1 MDYDEARYKDG
12 QEYFLGYPCN
22 MAYDY
27 SALYSSFQYH
37 FNNVGNPYEESTYRV
52 NTKNQEQQVLKFFQE
67 LWGFDPDNVWGYIT
81 ANGTEGNLQ
90 AFYVARLMYPT
101 GVVYMTNNTHYS
113 IAKIAKLVG
122 LPLCIV
128 QSQDN
133 GEMNYRDFET
143 KLLENKDK
151 PAIINANLG
160 TTMLGATDNTRE
172 IYRILCK
179 HDKHTEYYMHA
190 DGALMGFVLPFIEKD
205 LFFRRCIHSISVSGH
220 KFLGI
225 PFPCGIFMM
234 EKRFLDSIKTH
245 IEIIGTSDCTI
256 AGSRNGHSALFFDY
270 IIKQK
275 GHAGFEQDIMT
286 CIDNTEYLIAELN
299 KANVKSWR
307 NQNSLTV
314 VMDRPHYDI
323 ISKWQL
329 ASVATKS
336 HVVVLPHVTKNK
348 IHQFVNEIRSKRF
361 TRSASSQAVS
371 KAARRPSIAS
381 IAFC

>member
-1 MDYDEARYKDG
+1 MNYNEHRYLEG
-12 QEYFLGYPCN
+12 QEHFLGYPCN

-27 SALYSSFQYH
+27 SPLFSSFQYH

-52 NTKNQEQQVLKFFQE
+52 STKNHEQQVLRFFQE
-67 LWGFDPDNVWGYIT
+67 LWGFNADNVWGYIT

-90 AFYVARLMYPT
+90 AMYIARLLYPNA
-101 GVVYMTNNTHYS
+101 VVYTSTNTHYS
-113 IAKIAKLVG
+113 IQKLCKLVG
-122 LPLCIV
+122 LPLCLV
-128 QSQDN
+128 SSQEN
-133 GEMNYRDFET
+133 GEMDYVDFEE
-143 KLLENKDK
+143 KLLLHKDK

-179 HDKHTEYYMHA
+179 HDKQDDYYMHA

-234 EKRFLDSIKTH
+234 EKRFLDVIKTH
-245 IEIIGTSDCTI
+245 IEVIGTSDCTI
-256 AGSRNGHSALFFDY
+256 SGSRNGHSALFFDY

-275 GHAGFEQDIMT
+275 GRHGFEKDIME
-286 CIDNTEYLIAELN
+286 CIDNAEFLITELN
-299 KANVKSWR
+299 KLNVKGWR

-314 VMDRPHYDI
+314 VFDKPDMDVVR
-323 ISKWQL
+323 KWQL
-329 ASVATKS
+329 ATVGSKS
-336 HVVVLPHVTKNK
+336 HVVVLPHANKTKLND
-348 IHQFVNEIRSKRF
+348 FIRDVATKRKSGLVI
-361 TRSASSQAVS
+361 RNLLQSL
-371 KAARRPSIAS
+371 IM
-381 IAFC
+381 